1 MATTPGSDETT
12 GETRSVGT
20 AAMLAGV
27 AVALILSAAALIA
40 AASGLPGREAAAPVT
55 ADAAADLPTE
65 LAVEL
70 DEMTITPGDLELAVG
85 GTLQVMNTGAA
96 GHDLVIE
103 GSQSAVPILEPGEE
117 HRLALDDVGPGVHT
131 VYCTVPGH
139 REAGM
144 EATLLVGQVD
154 EVATSASARSVSDG
168 GDGTVDVLPTLVAKS
183 ELPPV
188 PEDERN
194 VGVAPEMPPAATRT
208 DQAIV
213 EVAFEVVEN
222 VSTIDPAK
230 GTQHETWGYRIAD
243 GPDTLVVGTPG
254 PVIRARV
261 GDVLRFTITNPE
273 GNQHPHNVDFHAVT
287 GQGGGAE
294 ATTVA
299 PGETRTIEAR
309 LLYPGFFMYHC
320 AYGDVPSHI
329 SHGMFGGILVDPEDP
344 LPEADHEWYMV
355 QSEYYLDDSD
365 DEVRALDRA
374 AITDEA
380 PSHVVFNGAVGALT
394 GDGAL
399 QMAVGERGRIYFVNA
414 GLNLDSNFHPIGS
427 HWDVVYQEAALL
439 NAPLRGSQTTLVAAG
454 GGTVVELVAYVP
466 QTIVLVDH
474 ALARAFDKGAIG
486 LIEVSG
492 EEDPEIFE
500 EVEAAAADV
509 ATAAEADDDTVDE
522 AEDET
527 SAEVGNGTGHDVAI
541 LAGSGEF
548 HDLDVPWEF
557 DDDEVPGDYS
567 VNVLQIE
574 VGDTVTWINEDDA
587 MLHTATAVDGSFDS
601 GLLRTGES
609 WSHTFT
615 EAGEFEYLC
624 TPHPWM
630 RAKVI
635 VSP

>member
-1 MATTPGSDETT
+1 MTTTT
-12 GETRSVGT
+12 NSESTAGEARSVGM

-27 AVALILSAAALIA
+27 AVALVLSAAALVMAVSGSDGA
-40 AASGLPGREAAAPVT
+40 AAAATGDTVSFPG
-55 ADAAADLPTE
+55 E

-70 DEMTITPGDLELAVG
+70 DEMTISPAGLEVAAG
-85 GTLQVMNTGAA
+85 GTLEVTNVGAA
-96 GHDLVIE
+96 AHDLAIE
-103 GSQSAVPILEPGEE
+103 GSQRATPVLDPGAGHRLQLADVSPGE
-117 HRLALDDVGPGVHT
+117 HT
-131 VYCTVPGH
+131 VYCTLPGH
-139 REAGM
+139 RDAGM
-144 EATLLVGQVD
+144 EATLLIGDGTETPTVT
-154 EVATSASARSVSDG
+154 AASVSDAT
-168 GDGTVDVLPTLVAKS
+168 DAMADVLPTLVPKA
-183 ELPPV
+183 ELDLAPA
-188 PEDERN
+188 DERN
-194 VGVAPEMPPAATRT
+194 VAVAPDMPPAADRT
-208 DQAIV
+208 EQAIV
-213 EVAFEVVEN
+213 DVTFEVVEN

-230 GTQHETWGYRIAD
+230 GTQHETWGYRLVD

-261 GDVLRFTITNPE
+261 GDVLRFTIVNPE

-329 SHGMFGGILVDPEDP
+329 SHGMFGGILVDPADP
-344 LPEADHEWYMV
+344 LPQVDREWYLV
-355 QSEYYLDDSD
+355 QSEYYLEDSD
-365 DEVRALDRA
+365 DEVAALDRA

-399 QMAVGERGRIYFVNA
+399 QMEVGERGRIYFVNA
-414 GLNLDSNFHPIGS
+414 GLNLASNFHPIGS
-427 HWDVVYQEAALL
+427 HWDVVYPEAALL

-454 GGTVVELVAYVP
+454 GGTVVELVAQVP

-500 EVEAAAADV
+500 EVEPAPTDAATAPDDDQAEAAGEEDAAADV
-509 ATAAEADDDTVDE
+509 ASGTVHE
-522 AEDET
+522 
-527 SAEVGNGTGHDVAI
+527 VAI
-541 LAGSGEF
+541 LSGSGEF
-548 HDLDVPWEF
+548 HDLDVDWEF
-557 DDDEVPGDYS
+557 DQDEDPGDYS
-567 VNVLQIE
+567 ANILEVA
-574 VGDTVTWINEDDA
+574 VGDTVTWTNEDAA
-587 MLHTATAVDGSFDS
+587 MLHTATAVDGTFDS
-601 GLLRTGES
+601 GFLSEGES
-609 WSHTFT
+609 WSYTFT
-615 EAGEFEYLC
+615 EEGEFEHLC

-635 VSP
+635 VTS

>member
-1 MATTPGSDETT
+1 
-12 GETRSVGT
+12 
-20 AAMLAGV
+20 
-27 AVALILSAAALIA
+27 
-40 AASGLPGREAAAPVT
+40 
-55 ADAAADLPTE
+55 
-65 LAVEL
+65 
-70 DEMTITPGDLELAVG
+70 
-85 GTLQVMNTGAA
+85 
-96 GHDLVIE
+96 
-103 GSQSAVPILEPGEE
+103 
-117 HRLALDDVGPGVHT
+117 
-131 VYCTVPGH
+131 
-139 REAGM
+139 
-144 EATLLVGQVD
+144 
-154 EVATSASARSVSDG
+154 VSD
-168 GDGTVDVLPTLVAKS
+168 DDNATVDVLPTLVAKS
-183 ELPPV
+183 KLPPA

-454 GGTVVELVAYVP
+454 GGTVVELVAHVP

-527 SAEVGNGTGHDVAI
+527 SAEVSNGTGHDVAI